1 MLCAPSLARL
11 GSLTVGSTG
20 QPFLPCADSFPVTGA
35 WDHLVSLPPTECVRL
50 LRAPLAPRIP
60 CRAVSFGAVT
70 AIPTCL
76 ASTKPPAMILLP
88 PRSVTSELEPS
99 ANTRPR
105 GERQQ
110 RVPPTPPSASASVRS
125 STGGGLGGFT
135 MLLGGRSWPEKEVTT
150 IGAARISHRRHPS
163 RRSAARVVDRL
174 YGRRST
180 SKNPTIQFA
189 FV

>member
-1 MLCAPSLARL
+1 VLCAPSLARL

-125 STGGGLGGFT
+125 STGGSGGLHYVAWRALVAGEGSNDHRGGQNFT
-135 MLLGGRSWPEKEVTT
+135 P
-150 IGAARISHRRHPS
+150 
-163 RRSAARVVDRL
+163 
-174 YGRRST
+174 ST
-180 SKNPTIQFA
+180 SLPPLSCSCRGQTLRSSFHQ
-189 FV
+189 

>member
-1 MLCAPSLARL
+1 MGPP
-11 GSLTVGSTG
+11 G

-35 WDHLVSLPPTECVRL
+35 WDRLVSLPSTECVRL

-60 CRAVSFGAVT
+60 CRAVSFEAVT

-99 ANTRPR
+99 ANARPR
-105 GERQQ
+105 GEPEQ

-125 STGGGLGGFT
+125 STGGLGGFT
-135 MLLGGRSWPEKEVTT
+135 TLLGGRSWPEKEVTT
-150 IGAARISHRRHPS
+150 IGAARISHCRHPS
-163 RRSAARVVDRL
+163 RRSAARAMDRL